1 MFQFQNSISIGDI
14 ISILLL
20 CSATTGIFLTIR
32 QVSQSERSLRFNV
45 YYQVLEMLEKTRAAR
60 HLLYEKTPKDT
71 SNFNF
76 GDLNKEEMEQLD
88 ELARTY
94 DKLGLLVKHKVIPL
108 NFILDFYSR
117 PIILTWNRLK
127 PYIVA
132 EREKRMQPAHMKM
145 FELLAIK
152 VLKHST
158 EDIGGETFTV
168 SDEEASNLKVWRR

>member
-20 CSATTGIFLTIR
+20 CSATAGIFLTIR

-45 YYQVLEMLEKTRAAR
+45 YYQAIEMLEKTRAAR
-60 HLLYEKTPKDT
+60 HLLYEKIPKDA

-117 PIILTWNRLK
+117 PIILTWSRLE
-127 PYIVA
+127 PYIIA
-132 EREKRMQPAHMKM
+132 ERKKRMQPAHMKM
-145 FELLAIK
+145 FQLLAIN

-158 EDIGGETFTV
+158 EDIGGETFTG
-168 SDEEASNLKVWRR
+168 SAEEASNLKVWRR